1 MKSPLASP
9 LSIRALGVVLAGGKS
24 RRMGTDKAGALLGN
38 RTLLDWMVTA
48 LSQVVPEV
56 VVVGRER
63 AEGVRSIPDIE
74 SGGRGPAAGIATGL
88 LEAGDR
94 PVLAV
99 GVDQPW
105 VRPATLAAML
115 EVQPL
120 PVVPLDVRYQIT
132 CAVYPAKALP
142 LVTEAAGKARSLQPV
157 IPRLGGTVIL
167 PEHWRSW
174 GEDGRSWFSVDTPED
189 LAEGLRRYGSPGG

>member
-9 LSIRALGVVLAGGKS
+9 LSIQALGVVLAGGKS
-24 RRMGTDKAGALLGN
+24 RRMGADKAGALLGD
-38 RTLLDWMVTA
+38 RTLLDWIVNA

-74 SGGRGPAAGIATGL
+74 SGGHGPAAGIATGL

-94 PVLAV
+94 PILAV

-132 CAVYPAKALP
+132 CAVYPARALP
-142 LVTEAAGKARSLQPV
+142 PMAEAALKARSLQPV
-157 IPRLGGTVIL
+157 IPRLGGAVIL